1 MSHSVESMLKKE
13 PKHTLRNVLIISLLV
28 FLSVWSFSAI
38 EFQGINQAGVQV
50 VRNIAGYFVWPDRNP
65 DNPVLAKYLFSFET
79 FAVPYL
85 MLETVMIAFL
95 GTFFG
100 AIISIPFA
108 FLSSKNIVGEKKSLI
123 GATVIT
129 MIRTVPIF
137 IWGIIFIRIQGGA
150 MAGVLAIAISSIGM
164 ISKLYIE
171 VIEDIDQGILEAL
184 DSTGATALQKIRYG
198 IFPQLTANFLSVAIY
213 RFEINVRNATIL
225 GLVGAGGI
233 GFTIIDA
240 LGSFNFGIVAVA
252 LWGIIPVVLIIEY
265 FSTKLRAKLT

>member
-1 MSHSVESMLKKE
+1 MTENVQKTLNQE
-13 PKHTLRNVLIISLLV
+13 PKHWVRNSLILL
-28 FLSVWSFSAI
+28 FLIAMTWWSASAI
-38 EFQGINQAGVQV
+38 DFQGINEQGTV
-50 VRNIAGYFVWPDRNP
+50 VVKNIARYFIWPDSNP
-65 DNPVLAKYLFSFET
+65 DNPVLAKYLFSFER
-79 FAVPYL
+79 FAIPYL
-85 MLETVMIAFL
+85 MLETIMIAFI
-95 GTFFG
+95 GTLIG

-108 FLSSKNIVGEKKSLI
+108 FLSSKNIVGERNSLI

-137 IWGIIFIRIQGGA
+137 IWGIVFIRVQGGP

-171 VIEDIDQGILEAL
+171 VIEDIDKGILEAL

-198 IFPQLTANFLSVAIY
+198 ILPQLTANFLSVGIY

-233 GFTIIDA
+233 GFTLIDA

-265 FSTKLRAKLT
+265 VSTKLRAKLT